1 MSRPGPRGPDLAA
14 LAARLRQL
22 SGLTGKTDIQ
32 SPAATFPHQPFPAL
46 GPAAAL
52 GDDAALLPA
61 VATPLLLASEGLDPA
76 LVANDPWFAGW
87 CGVLVNLSDIAA
99 MGGTP
104 IAVVNSLWCRSPA
117 QAEQVLAG
125 LRRASEVFGVPVV
138 GGHTN
143 LHSPYDALAVAVL
156 GTAAGPVL
164 SARAARPVDHCHLL
178 IDPNGG
184 FRGASLCWDAA
195 TNAEPARLRRQL
207 ALMAELAADA
217 SVHAAKDISMG
228 GLVGTAAMFCE
239 AAGCGLSLDLAA
251 IQPPD
256 GVELEPWLTCF
267 PSFGFLLAARPDQ
280 ENRLA
285 ERVAACGG
293 LLLARIGTFTAERR
307 LVLEAEG
314 RQETIW
320 RGEAPLTGFG
330 ALS

>member
-1 MSRPGPRGPDLAA
+1 
-14 LAARLRQL
+14 
-22 SGLTGKTDIQ
+22 
-32 SPAATFPHQPFPAL
+32 
-46 GPAAAL
+46 
-52 GDDAALLPA
+52 
-61 VATPLLLASEGLDPA
+61 
-76 LVANDPWFAGW
+76 
-87 CGVLVNLSDIAA
+87 

-104 IAVVNSLWCRSPA
+104 IAVVNSLWCRDASRGEPI
-117 QAEQVLAG
+117 LAG

-164 SARAARPVDHCHLL
+164 SARAARPGDHCHLL

-184 FRGASLCWDAA
+184 FRGDSLCWDAA
-195 TNAEPARLRRQL
+195 TEADPARLRRQL

-228 GLVGTAAMFCE
+228 GLVGTAAMICE

-251 IQPPD
+251 IQPPA
-256 GVELEPWLTCF
+256 GVALEPWITCF

-280 ENRLA
+280 KGRLA

-314 RQETIW
+314 QQEEIW
-320 RGEAPLTGFG
+320 RGEEPLTGFG
-330 ALS
+330 TLS